1 VILDFACAGTPAELD
16 ADLCIVG
23 AGAVGIATALEF
35 VGTRSR
41 VVVLES
47 GGERP
52 EPDTQRLYDSQ
63 LLGLGPSTVH
73 DGRARVFGGTTTM
86 WAGQALPLDQIDFS
100 ARAWVPRSG
109 WPISLAQLEP
119 YYRRAERLLG
129 VPPVSYDEGSW
140 PRGLPMPRTSEGLL
154 RRFSTFSPVPN
165 FAASHG
171 ATLRRAGNVT
181 VLLHA
186 NAVALRLRDDGATV
200 EAIEIASLP
209 GRSGRVRARR
219 YVICCGGV
227 ETARLLLASRGPGND
242 GVGND
247 RGLLG
252 RFFQEHGHVKVPVV
266 PVNRRALA
274 RLFHSKR
281 IGGIRYFAKLAA
293 SPALQRRERTL
304 NVGANICYD
313 ADANLALRSLKNGAW
328 LAATR
333 HPRQLSAAGYR
344 RIVLR
349 EKASEGSGTMYFCVQ
364 TETAPRRES
373 RVTLDRR
380 TDALGMP
387 RAVVD
392 WRVGCDELR
401 TVQRFALR
409 LDALLRTCRLGHL
422 DLSGFPLE
430 HDMDRLG
437 ERVLGGCHHA
447 GTARMAADPRA
458 GVVDHDCRVFG
469 IENLFIAGS
478 SVFPTSGWSNP
489 TLTLLALGYR
499 LADRLKAELETT
511 QRNVYNTPEAAM
523 R

>member
-1 VILDFACAGTPAELD
+1 MILDFAYAGTPAELD

-23 AGAVGIATALEF
+23 AGAVGIAIALEF
-35 VGTRSR
+35 VGTRLR

-52 EPDTQRLYDSQ
+52 EPDTQRLYDSR

-73 DGRARVFGGTTTM
+73 EGRARVFGGTTTM
-86 WAGQALPLDQIDFS
+86 WAGQALPLDRIDFS
-100 ARAWVPRSG
+100 ARPWVLHSG

-129 VPPVSYDEGSW
+129 VPPVSYSERSW
-140 PRGLPMPRTSEGLL
+140 PQGLPMPRSSEELL
-154 RRFSTFSPVPN
+154 RRFSTFSPAPN
-165 FAASHG
+165 FAASHS
-171 ATLRRAGNVT
+171 AALRRAGNVT

-186 NAVALRLRDDGATV
+186 NAVALCLRDDGATV
-200 EAIEIASLP
+200 QAIEIASLP

-219 YVICCGGV
+219 YVICCGGI
-227 ETARLLLASRGPGND
+227 ETPRLLLASRSPGND
-242 GVGND
+242 GIGND
-247 RGLLG
+247 RGLVG

-266 PVNRRALA
+266 PANRRALA

-281 IGGIRYFAKLAA
+281 IDGIRYFAKLAA

-313 ADANLALRSLKNGAW
+313 ADANLAVRAIKDGDW

-333 HPRQLSAAGYR
+333 HPRQLSAAAYR

-349 EKASEGSGTMYFCVQ
+349 EKATEGFGPVYFCVQ

-392 WRVGCDELR
+392 WRLGSEELR
-401 TVQRFALR
+401 TAERFAGR
-409 LDALLRTCRLGHL
+409 LDALLRTCCLGHL
-422 DLSGFPLE
+422 DLSAFPLE
-430 HDMDRLG
+430 R
-437 ERVLGGCHHA
+437 
-447 GTARMAADPRA
+447 P
-458 GVVDHDCRVFG
+458 F
-469 IENLFIAGS
+469 GS
-478 SVFPTSGWSNP
+478 SWRTS
-489 TLTLLALGYR
+489 ARR
-499 LADRLKAELETT
+499 LPPRRHGSDGG
-511 QRNVYNTPEAAM
+511 
-523 R
+523 